1 MFKISASA
9 TYTAPVTIELPGS
22 KQKNIFDAEFRRLSQ
37 QEVENLMER
46 AREGGMSD
54 AAFVREVMT
63 GWQGVADESGDLE
76 FSAANLDKLL
86 AVYPVA
92 ACIIKAYTGSLS
104 GARLGN

>member
-9 TYTAPVTIELPGS
+9 TYTTPVTVELPGS
-22 KQKNIFDAEFRRLSQ
+22 KQKSIFDAEFRRLSQ

-54 AAFVREVMT
+54 AAFVREVMV
-63 GWQGVADESGDLE
+63 GWNRVNDESGELE
-76 FSAANLDKLL
+76 FSAVNLDKLL

-92 ACIIKAYTGSLS
+92 ACIIKAYTDSLA